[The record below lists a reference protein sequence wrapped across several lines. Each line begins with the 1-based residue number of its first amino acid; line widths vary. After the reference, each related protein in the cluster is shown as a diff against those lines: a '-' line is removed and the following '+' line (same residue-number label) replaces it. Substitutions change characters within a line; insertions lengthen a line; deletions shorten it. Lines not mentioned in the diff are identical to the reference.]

1 MAKQL
6 VAANQK
12 AVDALRLN
20 SGTWR
25 VIGTRGLYVR
35 CRAQSKLYFVRRR
48 VDGVLIDKT
57 IGEVSVRAAK
67 DAATAEWTRLEK
79 PKASLDGAVRLGVA
93 IEQYL
98 SARPLAETT
107 LRLARYNAKRYL
119 DDWKDRTLAEIG
131 RDRASV
137 RLLQQVLTKK
147 HKPATSNQVMRLL
160 SAVYRWHRKV
170 NTDLPESP
178 MVVAEIHRIKARDW
192 AYSPDELKVWW
203 LSSKEEED
211 GTVVPLGVSTLGPI
225 KRMWWLTA
233 LFTGG
238 RKGSLEALRWTDV
251 DLDKKVIR
259 FKVAK
264 GDRPYTVPMAD
275 KLAELLSAY
284 KTNTD
289 VPQGGWI
296 FPSPMIEGAHLID
309 VKNPNEGVG
318 PAHRLRHTYRTT
330 LAELGA
336 SPDQARML
344 MGHSMGGDVSRGYI
358 TTPLVVESLRAMV
371 NAVAQHYLKFLTLE

>member
-57 IGEVSVRAAK
+57 IGEVSVKSSQGMRRPPNGRHLKSRRQAL
-67 DAATAEWTRLEK
+67 TAR
-79 PKASLDGAVRLGVA
+79 SG
-93 IEQYL
+93 
-98 SARPLAETT
+98 SAWPSSNTFRPGRWLRHRS
-107 LRLARYNAKRYL
+107 RLARYNAKRYL

-264 GDRPYTVPMAD
+264 GRQAVHRSDGRQTCRAAQRLQNQHRCASGRVDLPITDDRRRAFD
-275 KLAELLSAY
+275 RCK
-284 KTNTD
+284 
-289 VPQGGWI
+289 
-296 FPSPMIEGAHLID
+296 
-309 VKNPNEGVG
+309 
-318 PAHRLRHTYRTT
+318 
-330 LAELGA
+330 
-336 SPDQARML
+336 
-344 MGHSMGGDVSRGYI
+344 
-358 TTPLVVESLRAMV
+358 ES
-371 NAVAQHYLKFLTLE
+371 